1 MRVKIVTAYW
11 MGLSDTKFQG
21 VPNIRKQRYLGSLIA
36 HCKNLGLP
44 IICYTR
50 NENLSEVQQIK
61 QEHNLSNLEIKILE
75 LSDVKLHN
83 KINEVR
89 ERNFNKDLCGRGPE
103 IMWGKFDVVEKEL
116 DDCDQVFW
124 LDCGIQHPGIFP
136 WRYSK
141 KYFNLKDHPV
151 VGDWWNQLDVFNFGK
166 IFNET
171 LFNKII
177 DITKNKIILLTSTSP
192 QVLYPIELIN
202 HSNNLISSPYPI
214 GGLIGGDVK
223 LFKKFI
229 DGFWKMAEFSLEKEI
244 LCTEEVLMKFAYD
257 TLSVDEIINF
267 NFTSY
272 YINNHDEFHFN
283 MWDINSNYPKPL
295 YMVWYDILNS

>member
-50 NENLSEVQQIK
+50 NENLDEVQQIK
-61 QEHNLSNLEIKILE
+61 DEHNLSNLEIKILE

-103 IMWGKFDVVEKEL
+103 IMWGKFDIVEKEL
-116 DDCDQVFW
+116 DNCDQVFW

-141 KYFNLKDHPV
+141 KYFNLEDHPV

-192 QVLYPIELIN
+192 QVSYPIELVK

-223 LFKKFI
+223 IFKKFI
-229 DGFWKMAEFSLEKEI
+229 DSFWKMAEFSLEKEI

-257 TLSVDEIINF
+257 DLNVDETINF

-272 YINNHDEFHFN
+272 YINHHDEFHFN
-283 MWDINSNYPKPL
+283 MWDINSNHPKPL
-295 YMVWYDILNS
+295 YMVWHDIINN

>member
-1 MRVKIVTAYW
+1 

-116 DDCDQVFW
+116 DNCDQVFW

>member
-116 DDCDQVFW
+116 DNCDQVFW

>member
-36 HCKNLGLP
+36 SCKNLGLP

-50 NENLSEVQQIK
+50 NENLNEVQQIK
-61 QEHNLSNLEIKILE
+61 DEHNLSNLEIKILE

-103 IMWGKFDVVEKEL
+103 IMWGKFDIVEKEL
-116 DDCDQVFW
+116 DNCDQVFW

-141 KYFNLKDHPV
+141 KYFNLEDHPV

-192 QVLYPIELIN
+192 QVSYPIELVK
-202 HSNNLISSPYPI
+202 HSNNLMSSPYPI

-223 LFKKFI
+223 IFKKFI
-229 DGFWKMAEFSLEKEI
+229 DSFWRMAEFSLEKEI

-257 TLSVDEIINF
+257 DLNVDETINF

-272 YINNHDEFHFN
+272 YINHHDEFHFN
-283 MWDINSNYPKPL
+283 MWDINSNHPKPL
-295 YMVWYDILNS
+295 YMVWHDIINN

>member
-1 MRVKIVTAYW
+1 

-116 DDCDQVFW
+116 DNCDQVFW

-141 KYFNLKDHPV
+141 KYFNLKDHPI

>member
-1 MRVKIVTAYW
+1 

>member
-116 DDCDQVFW
+116 DNCDQVFW

-141 KYFNLKDHPV
+141 KYFNLKDHPI